1 MPYDPTGDQQRLELT
16 ANDRSVPQVT
26 PEGKYIEPPP
36 TQSQQYWELMLKDP
50 SFRDRLIGAGETAM
64 MVGTSPIGYLA
75 GILGA
80 GYGAAT
86 GKDPRETGA
95 KWEHASTYQ
104 PQTPVG
110 QYYGEQV
117 GEKLNAL
124 PPVVSGIPHM
134 RLGPK
139 AGRFAA
145 ETYAKPVAE
154 MASDLYMAGQ
164 IPGVPNAASY
174 VVDPKGNLNFRPS
187 ITGEMFKGPETQP
200 VSSFLNQAQGIP
212 GMTASGLETGFGP
225 VRALDPNEKVT
236 KGALTDQVRPS
247 EYEKVD
253 LKGAS
258 DDHFQHYLDLA
269 QDQVDQDPTHGGKI
283 WGEMGFARS
292 MIPALENTLR
302 VGDFSELTDMQKRA
316 LERKGYKTYDHFE
329 SDFFD
334 KNRELSH
341 DLALELMERD
351 ERNGITKDDYAYR
364 EEQRLQE
371 PTMDDDRYFEIG
383 VTHPDYKDSYRH
395 YGKAPKNTIGHI
407 RGSFFPDP
415 AETGQTHT
423 SLQTGQY
430 TTRLNDPGAML
441 IEEIQSDPNQGAKQ
455 TGPLHQVHGVLFKAA
470 IQHALENG
478 AKTVYM
484 PTAKAIATARSGKPE
499 RYAPVYD
506 QQIVKEGITPL
517 KKIKGVTVTKVFA
530 DPGFSG
536 AGSEHHMLDK
546 IDFTPEAIEH
556 ILKGE
561 GQKLPGYKIGGFVN
575 SFRK

>member
-1 MPYDPTGDQQRLELT
+1 MPYDPTI
-16 ANDRSVPQVT
+16 DRSIPQAT
-26 PEGKYIEPPP
+26 PEGQYIETPP
-36 TQSQQYWELMLKDP
+36 TPAQQKFELMLKDP
-50 SFRDRLIGAGETAM
+50 SFRDRLIAAGETAM

-95 KWEHASTYQ
+95 KWEQASTYQ

-110 QYYGEQV
+110 QYYAEQV
-117 GEKLNAL
+117 GEKLGAL
-124 PPVVSGIPHM
+124 PPVISGIPHLRM
-134 RLGPK
+134 GPN

-164 IPGVPNAASY
+164 IPGVPSPASY
-174 VVDPKGNLNFRPS
+174 VVDPKGNLNFRPNL
-187 ITGEMFKGPETQP
+187 TGEMFKGPETQP

-212 GMTASGLETGFGP
+212 GMTASGLETGLGP

-236 KGALTDQVRPS
+236 KGALADQVRPS

-258 DDHFQHYLDLA
+258 DNNFQHYVDEAFDDLYDDDNVMRTVFN
-269 QDQVDQDPTHGGKI
+269 QLGFGPQM
-283 WGEMGFARS
+283 EMPLIDAFGAGNFDSLTTRQRQIVRDKGFR
-292 MIPALENTLR
+292 
-302 VGDFSELTDMQKRA
+302 
-316 LERKGYKTYDHFE
+316 TYDHLEEAFY
-329 SDFFD
+329 DIQRDIAFD
-334 KNRELSH
+334 R
-341 DLALELMERD
+341 ATERMAN
-351 ERNGITKDDYAYR
+351 EGTSGDYAYR
-364 EEQRLQE
+364 NDQRLQE
-371 PTMDDDRYFEIG
+371 STMDDDRYFEIG
-383 VTHPDYKDSYRH
+383 VTHPDYKKPNSH
-395 YGKAPKNTIGHI
+395 YDKAPSGMIGHI

-415 AETGQTHT
+415 AETRQTHT
-423 SLQTGQY
+423 SLQTGSF
-430 TTRLNDPGAML
+430 TVDINDPGAML
-441 IEEIQSDPNQGAKQ
+441 IEEIQSDANKGVKQ
-455 TGPLHQVHGVLFKAA
+455 TGPLHQVHGLLFKAA

-478 AKTVYM
+478 AKTVYA
-484 PTAKAIATARSGKPE
+484 PTAKAIAAVRSGKPE
-499 RYAPVYD
+499 RYAPIYD

-517 KKIKGVTVTKVFA
+517 KKIRGVTVTKVFA

-575 SFRK
+575 TFRK